1 MVNTDEVTPGEAA
14 RANIAHV
21 GLEAIA
27 DSR

>member
-1 MVNTDEVTPGEAA
+1 MVNTDELTPVEAA
-14 RANIAHV
+14 RAIIAHF